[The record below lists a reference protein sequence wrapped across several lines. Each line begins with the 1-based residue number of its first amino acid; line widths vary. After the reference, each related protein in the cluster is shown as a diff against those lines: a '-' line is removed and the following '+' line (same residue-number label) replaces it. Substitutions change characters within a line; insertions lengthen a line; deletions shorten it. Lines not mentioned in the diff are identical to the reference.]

1 VSGFEDLAGELSTVD
16 ESGVSRMA
24 KLARDQLLLEQRLV
38 QLEEETKEVTR
49 ALKQVQEEEI
59 PNLMSE
65 LGVQSFKL
73 VDGSEI
79 KVQKYY
85 AASIP
90 KERQAEAFD
99 WLNRNGFGDL
109 IKNQV
114 ATNFVRG
121 QEQHAEA
128 FAQECVDRGLAVNTK
143 KWVEPM
149 TLKAFAKEQIETGAD
164 LPSDLF
170 GLYVGNKAKIE
181 KAKGKT

>member
-1 VSGFEDLAGELSTVD
+1 MSGFEELAGELSVVD
-16 ESGVSRMA
+16 ESGMSRMA
-24 KLARDQLLLEQRLV
+24 KLARDQLQLEQRLV
-38 QLEEETKEVTR
+38 ELEEEMKEVART
-49 ALKQVQEEEI
+49 LKQVQEEEI

-73 VDGSEI
+73 TDGSEI

-99 WLNRNGFGDL
+99 WLNNNGFGDL

-114 ATNFVRG
+114 ATSFVRG
-121 QEQHAEA
+121 QEQQAEA

-149 TLKAFAKEQIETGAD
+149 TLKAFAKEQVERGTGI
-164 LPSDLF
+164 PSDLF

-181 KAKGKT
+181 KAKR

>member
-1 VSGFEDLAGELSTVD
+1 MNGFEELVGELSTVD

-24 KLARDQLLLEQRLV
+24 KLARQQLQLQQRLEELEQ
-38 QLEEETKEVTR
+38 ESKEVAR
-49 ALKQVQEEEI
+49 NLKQVQEEDI

-73 VDGSEI
+73 TDGSEI

-90 KERQAEAFD
+90 KDRQAEAFD
-99 WLNRNGFGDL
+99 WLNNHGFGDL

-121 QEQHAEA
+121 QEQQAEQ
-128 FAQECVDRGLAVNTK
+128 FAQECVDRGMAVNTK

-149 TLKAFAKEQIETGAD
+149 TLKAFAREQVENGAD

-181 KAKGKT
+181 KATR

>member
-1 VSGFEDLAGELSTVD
+1 MSGFEELAGELSTVD
-16 ESGVSRMA
+16 ESGMSRMA
-24 KLARDQLLLEQRLV
+24 KLARQQL
-38 QLEEETKEVTR
+38 QLEKRLEELDEEMKEVAR
-49 ALKQVQEEEI
+49 SLKQVQEEEI
-59 PNLMSE
+59 PNLMFE

-73 VDGSEI
+73 TDGSEI

-90 KERQAEAFD
+90 KDRQVEAFD
-99 WLNRNGFGDL
+99 WLNQNGFGDL

-121 QEQHAEA
+121 QEQQAEA
-128 FAQECVDRGLAVNTK
+128 FAQECSDRGLAVNTK

-149 TLKAFAKEQIETGAD
+149 TLKAFAREQVESGAD

-181 KAKGKT
+181 KVTR

>member
-1 VSGFEDLAGELSTVD
+1 MSSFEELAGELSAVD

-24 KLARDQLLLEQRLV
+24 KLARQQLQLEQRLV
-38 QLEEETKEVTR
+38 ELEEETKDVAR
-49 ALKQVQEEEI
+49 SLKQIQEEEI
-59 PNLMSE
+59 PNLMFE

-73 VDGSEI
+73 TDGSEI

-90 KERQAEAFD
+90 KDRQAEAFS
-99 WLNRNGFGDL
+99 WLNDHGFGDL

-121 QEQHAEA
+121 QEQAAET

-149 TLKAFAKEQIETGAD
+149 TLKAFAKEQVESGAD

-181 KAKGKT
+181 KATR